1 MFKITQNTM
10 LFQDGLPSE
19 FKSKLKKTFSIG
31 ALASV
36 LFVSNVAQAEDLS
49 NRPNSFRDYITTP
62 TEAHESDNTVML
74 VMKSIDGRLLSW
86 GTGSI
91 IADSGNH
98 QNPHNRILTSWQSA
112 EPDLFE
118 KLNGNTNASPF
129 GAIYIFDN
137 KGNILGVGEI
147 TAHGKDS
154 NILSTEASQVISANL
169 AVVAVN
175 PVNQTYD
182 MKSGVTIAP
191 TIPANIYSL
200 QSSNGIGP
208 GPGFSGS
215 PTFSSNGELIGVA
228 VRYKSEGPS
237 VPVCEE
243 MTPNDHINLPENLI
257 GQPMISIQDAKGNL
271 TNPIPKESRIIIAPL
286 SPSILEALN
295 DAGQNV
301 QLSNKNPSSVEILG
315 YTNNVAVVKKGV
327 PQLLEFK

>member
-19 FKSKLKKTFSIG
+19 FRSKLKKTFSIG

-36 LFVSNVAQAEDLS
+36 LFVSNVAHAENLS
-49 NRPNSFRDYITTP
+49 DRINTFENYISTP
-62 TEAHESDNTVML
+62 TEAHEADNTVML
-74 VMKSIDGRLLSW
+74 VMKSIDGKFLSW

-91 IADSGNH
+91 ISDSGNQ
-98 QNPHNRILTSWQSA
+98 QNPHNRILTSWQSV

-137 KGNILGVGEI
+137 KGNILGTGQM
-147 TAHGKDS
+147 TAHGKES
-154 NILSTEASQVISANL
+154 NILSNEASSLISANL
-169 AVVAVN
+169 AVVAIN

-182 MKSGVTIAP
+182 MKGGVKIASS
-191 TIPANIYSL
+191 IPSNIYSI
-200 QSSNGIGP
+200 QSYTGIGP

-215 PTFSSNGELIGVA
+215 PTFASNGELIGVA

-237 VPVCEE
+237 VPVCQEI
-243 MTPNDHINLPENLI
+243 TSKDHINLPENGI
-257 GQPMISIQDAKGNL
+257 GQPMISIQEAKGNL

-301 QLSNKNPSSVEILG
+301 QLSNKNPPSVTILG
-315 YTNNVAVVKKGV
+315 YTNNVAVVKKGT
-327 PQLLEFK
+327 PQLEF